1 MDGELAD
8 DRLAGAGGSGDQ
20 HALARFES
28 LTGLDLEGVETE
40 VVHLAEARE
49 RGGLLGCPQAGC
61 RVPLGR

>member
-40 VVHLAEARE
+40 VVHLAEVRE